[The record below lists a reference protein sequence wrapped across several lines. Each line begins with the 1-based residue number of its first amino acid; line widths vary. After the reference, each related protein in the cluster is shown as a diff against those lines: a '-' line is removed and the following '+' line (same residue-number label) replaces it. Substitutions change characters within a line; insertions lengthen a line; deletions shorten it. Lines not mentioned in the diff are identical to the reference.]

1 MSMSIEIGTFHW
13 PTGHR
18 RKFATKSGGGKIFNR
33 LTQGRFRSSGVARG
47 GFGGF
52 NPPIVKKCVFFTA

>member
-1 MSMSIEIGTFHW
+1 MKTVAKMAKLVAAGLAVHGLLSFL
-13 PTGHR
+13 
-18 RKFATKSGGGKIFNR
+18 A
-33 LTQGRFRSSGVARG
+33 SGVARG